1 MFRLTAR
8 RVSVAFLVLG
18 AWCCSSFAVPSLTPS
33 AEAAPAERLVH
44 PDAHATAF
52 VRTRLPAATPTT
64 PPAPTADE
72 PVPSEG
78 ATQPQVANLR
88 RLAGKE
94 MNVLLVREAQ
104 RIIHEHHRAPIGT
117 EIPFVVHGRP
127 YVGRIER
134 HYHPEGGPR
143 KPWGP
148 HKGCSLFA
156 VER

>member
-18 AWCCSSFAVPSLTPS
+18 AWCCSSFAVPSLTPT
-33 AEAAPAERLVH
+33 AEAAPAERLAH
-44 PDAHATAF
+44 PDTPATAL
-52 VRTRLPAATPTT
+52 VRAELPAATSTT
-64 PPAPTADE
+64 PRAPNAHE
-72 PVPSEG
+72 SNPSEG
-78 ATQPQVANLR
+78 ANPPPVTSLR

-104 RIIHEHHRAPIGT
+104 RIIHAHHRAPIGT
-117 EIPFVVHGRP
+117 EVPFVIDGRP
-127 YVGRIER
+127 YVGRIEL